1 VNGHNRENEKMSDL
15 RKELEEYAE
24 STGESVFDIIGR
36 CKLAAA
42 FNEDNS
48 LFGELCNISKKLKS
62 EASK

>member
-1 VNGHNRENEKMSDL
+1 MSDL